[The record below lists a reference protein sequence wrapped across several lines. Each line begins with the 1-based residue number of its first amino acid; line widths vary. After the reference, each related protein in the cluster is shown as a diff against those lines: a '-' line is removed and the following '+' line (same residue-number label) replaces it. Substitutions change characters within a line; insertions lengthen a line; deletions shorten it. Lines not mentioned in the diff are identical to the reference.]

1 MSLAVLRDIVAEL
14 PRVIADQI
22 LGYAESVERE
32 LPHIFERWGTQ
43 SDHTLAEELV
53 FLAGVRK
60 LHAIVASSYWT
71 LDNSATLLTGPSIDN
86 IRVGELDYSRD
97 GELHRTLRSLLET
110 LENVLAAHN
119 LSQYLYV
126 PLSEVLTL
134 LTINE
139 HP

>member
-1 MSLAVLRDIVAEL
+1 
-14 PRVIADQI
+14 
-22 LGYAESVERE
+22 AESVERE
-32 LPHIFERWGTQ
+32 LPHIFERSGTQ
-43 SDHTLAEELV
+43 YDHTLAEELV

-86 IRVGELDYSRD
+86 IRVGEFDYSRD

-110 LENVLAAHN
+110 LENVLATHN